1 MVNPVLTANF
11 YFRNS
16 FRARKMQ
23 TAQGMRQH
31 HATGRVMK
39 TMPAFT
45 YVFFLG
51 FFHSNAFSA
60 EMNPYEK
67 IISTASGEQVCLTL
81 DSESNSVS
89 LLKCVNTDHQQW
101 IFVSSGP
108 MLYIKNKALGGSA
121 RAMCLSASTPSR
133 VSMKTCA
140 STDSNDYQS
149 LRLWSREGDNPSL
162 LSNKYIK
169 DSGFDNYLLNNGTA
183 QLVFG
188 KAEAALSKWIITQPL
203 YEEIISTVNGP
214 DACLTLA
221 DDMTSV
227 VLQKCLGRDSQ
238 QWTFT
243 PNGTRLYVKNK
254 LLATSAQEMC
264 LFAANSN
271 SVKMAACASAD
282 SNDYQSKRLWSRDG
296 NAPSVL
302 SNKYIS
308 DLGMAN
314 YLQINASEQLIFGS
328 KEQGSAS
335 WSIAKRYGYIRNV
348 EKGQE
353 TCLALSADEVNVE
366 FSPCKSVAGQEW
378 RMSVIATGY
387 DKLTN
392 RALLDMDAEKCLGSD
407 SKIINCQGTGFTSQ
421 RSWSYSRNF
430 VPPAE
435 GFTLANKYR
444 NDLVG
449 DNEVLGFSGNT
460 VQMVPESRSNAV
472 TWNLELAIPNIPR
485 RPVVGDRKVLL
496 LHTQYSDKPATDF
509 VEVQR
514 GFFGSPGDNRSFVN
528 AVNLSSDK
536 NLHFTGD
543 AVTGLDLGPRPSDCP
558 YTELRNQAVYLARQ
572 KGFDAS
578 KYDYVAVEIPSTSCS
593 WSGLAARPGAWA
605 MGNGVGWKP
614 WMWQHEFGHSLGGP
628 HAKSLEHCPYDNRE
642 VVQIGGNGCAVTAA
656 GDPSD
661 TLNGGGSRLYPIPY
675 LYYAGW
681 LTDEQFPEALKNGTY
696 KIAPLFREANA
707 TVVKGLRLFRSDGS
721 YLTLELRKPSPGFEN
736 WAADDPF
743 VNGVIVRIAG
753 FSGNSV
759 SNTLVDTTPG
769 SSGGTKDAPL
779 KQGMSV
785 DDVLSGKRIT
795 LGHID
800 EAGATIEISNI
811 PDRFLE
817 LDGEVVED

>member
-1 MVNPVLTANF
+1 
-11 YFRNS
+11 
-16 FRARKMQ
+16 
-23 TAQGMRQH
+23 
-31 HATGRVMK
+31 MK

>member
-1 MVNPVLTANF
+1 
-11 YFRNS
+11 
-16 FRARKMQ
+16 
-23 TAQGMRQH
+23 
-31 HATGRVMK
+31 MK
-39 TMPAFT
+39 KIPAFIGLSFLP
-45 YVFFLG
+45 FFCPT
-51 FFHSNAFSA
+51 AFSA

-81 DSESNSVS
+81 DSESDAVS

-108 MLYIKNKALGGSA
+108 MLYIKNKALGESA
-121 RAMCLSASTPSR
+121 QAMCLSASKLSR

-149 LRLWSREGDNPSL
+149 LRLWSRDGDNPSL
-162 LSNKYIK
+162 LSNKYVE
-169 DSGFDNYLLNNGTA
+169 DLGFDNYLLNNGTA

-203 YEEIISTVNGP
+203 YEEIISTARGT
-214 DACLTLA
+214 DACLSLA

-238 QWTFT
+238 QWIFT
-243 PNGTRLYVKNK
+243 PNGTMLYVKNK

-282 SNDYQSKRLWSRDG
+282 SNDYPSKRLWRRDG
-296 NAPSVL
+296 NNPSVL
-302 SNKYIS
+302 SNKYIG
-308 DLGMAN
+308 DLGEAN
-314 YLQINASEQLIFGS
+314 YLNSSASGQPIFGS
-328 KEQGSAS
+328 KEDGSAS

-353 TCLALSADEVNVE
+353 TCLALSPDEVNVE
-366 FSPCKSVAGQEW
+366 FSPCKSVVGQDW
-378 RMSVIATGY
+378 RMSFITSGY

-392 RALLDMDAEKCLGSD
+392 RALLDRDAEKCLGPD
-407 SKIINCQGTGFTSQ
+407 SKIVNCQGTGYTSQ
-421 RSWSYSRNF
+421 RSWSHSRNF
-430 VPPAE
+430 VSPAD

-444 NDLVG
+444 NDLAG
-449 DNEVLGFSGNT
+449 GNMVLGFAGNT
-460 VQMVPESRSNAV
+460 IQMVPESRSNAV
-472 TWNLELAIPNIPR
+472 TWNFELAVPKIPR
-485 RPVVGDRKVLL
+485 RPVAGDRKVLL

-509 VEVQR
+509 AEVQR

-572 KGFDAS
+572 KGFDAI
-578 KYDYVAVEIPSTSCS
+578 KYDYVAVEIPDTSCS
-593 WSGLAARPGAWA
+593 WAGVAAKPGSWA

-628 HAKSLEHCPYDNRE
+628 HAKSLERCPYDNRE
-642 VVQIGGNGCAVTAA
+642 VVQIGGSGCAITAA

-721 YLTLELRKPSPGFEN
+721 YLTLELRKPSPGFES

-769 SSGGTKDAPL
+769 SSDGMKDAPL

-795 LGHID
+795 LDHID
-800 EAGATIEISNI
+800 EAGATIEISDI

-817 LDGEVVED
+817 WDSEVVED

>member
-1 MVNPVLTANF
+1 
-11 YFRNS
+11 
-16 FRARKMQ
+16 
-23 TAQGMRQH
+23 
-31 HATGRVMK
+31 MK

-81 DSESNSVS
+81 DSESNAVS

-101 IFVSSGP
+101 IFVSEGS
-108 MLYIKNKALGGSA
+108 MSYIKNKALGGSA
-121 RAMCLSASTPSR
+121 QPMCLSASNPSS

-140 STDSNDYQS
+140 SANSNDYET
-149 LRLWSREGDNPSL
+149 LRLWSRDGDNPSL
-162 LSNKYIK
+162 LSNQYIK
-169 DSGFDNYLLNNGTA
+169 DLGFDNYLLSNGSE

-188 KAEAALSKWIITQPL
+188 KAEAALSKWTITQPL
-203 YEEIISTVNGP
+203 YEEIISTVSGL
-214 DACLTLA
+214 DTCLTVA
-221 DDMTSV
+221 GDMTSV

-243 PNGTRLYVKNK
+243 PEGTRLYIKNK
-254 LLATSAQEMC
+254 LLASSVPEMC

-271 SVKMAACASAD
+271 SVKMATCD
-282 SNDYQSKRLWSRDG
+282 SVDGSDYQTKRLWNRDG

-308 DLGMAN
+308 DLGKAN

-328 KEQGSAS
+328 KEQRSAS
-335 WSIAKRYGYIRNV
+335 WGIAKRYGYIRNV

-366 FSPCKSVAGQEW
+366 FSPCKSVAGQDW
-378 RMSVIATGY
+378 RMSMILEGLEGY
-387 DKLTN
+387 KKLTN
-392 RALLDMDAEKCLGSD
+392 RALLDRDAEKCLGPD
-407 SKIINCQGTGFTSQ
+407 SKIINCQGSGYTSQ
-421 RSWSYSRNF
+421 RSWSYSRNS

-444 NDLVG
+444 NDLGV
-449 DNEVLGFSGNT
+449 DNKVLGFSGNT

-472 TWNLELAIPNIPR
+472 TWNFELAIPKIPR

-496 LHTQYSDKPATDF
+496 LHTQYSDRPETDF

-514 GFFGSPGDNRSFVN
+514 GFFGSPNDNYSFIN
-528 AVNLSSDK
+528 AVHRASDN

-558 YTELRNQAVYLARQ
+558 STELRNKAIDLARA
-572 KGFDAS
+572 KGFDS
-578 KYDYVAVEIPSTSCS
+578 NNYDYVAFEIPSTSCS
-593 WSGLAARPGAWA
+593 WVGLAAVPGWWA
-605 MGNGVGWKP
+605 MGNNTGHKP

-628 HAKSLEHCPYDNRE
+628 HAKSLERCPYDNRE
-642 VVQIGGNGCAVTAA
+642 VVQIGGSGCAVTAA

-681 LTDEQFPEALKNGTY
+681 LTDEQFPEVIKNGTY
-696 KIAPLFREANA
+696 EIAPLFRKANA
-707 TVVKGLRLFRSDGS
+707 TVVRGLRLFRSDGS

-736 WAADDPF
+736 WPTDDPF
-743 VNGVIVRIAG
+743 VNGVIVRVAR

-759 SNTLVDTTPG
+759 SNTLVDTTPTG
-769 SSGGTKDAPL
+769 IHGMKDAPL
-779 KQGMSV
+779 QPGASA

-795 LGHID
+795 VSHID
-800 EAGATIEISNI
+800 DSGATVEISDI
-811 PDRFLE
+811 PSSVLFERSPVEQPVQQDE
-817 LDGEVVED
+817 QVVED